1 MATVLPSPGVLA
13 PLESEIIEFE
23 QKTCAFRAGEIAHTD
38 FRAWRL
44 TRGVYG
50 QRQADNQMFRI
61 KIPFG
66 GLTADQLDVIG
77 DLAQHFAGSGKG
89 HVTTRQNIQLHF
101 CKLEQVPEMMRRLAD
116 VGLTTREACS
126 NTVRNITAC
135 PLAGVDPTD
144 PFDVTPYA
152 AAFARYFL
160 RKPENQALP
169 RKFKVAFSGC
179 AEDCAVL
186 GIHDIGHQAVV
197 NEDGVPGFRITAG
210 GGTSTMPRK
219 GHVIREFVPLGKEYL
234 LVAEAILAV
243 FDKTGNRKNKNAA
256 RMKFVI
262 EKLGWD
268 AFKDM
273 VEEERAKL
281 GDKDIDLQPLLAL
294 PSEEG
299 ILPEHVPQADPIP
312 GFEEWRRTNVIAQKQ
327 PGYFAA
333 YVTVPTGD
341 LYPELLHGL
350 ADISRR
356 HNGGMVRTTITQN
369 IVLRWLR
376 EEQLPALHRDLF
388 ELGLGAPGARTLTDV
403 VSCPGATSCS
413 LAITASIEL
422 ARYGLAEPLRELVQ
436 RFPEAEGV
444 SIKISGCPNG
454 CGQHHLAAIG
464 FEGASTKQ
472 NELQVPSYEMWLG
485 GGNTPQGLRLGKRV
499 GKVAAK
505 KVPQAVERV
514 LAAFTSQK
522 EASES
527 FYDWLDRTGIEPIK
541 ELIADLREVGPLYKE
556 LDSYKDWGSD
566 SVYTVIRGE
575 GECAA

>member
-1 MATVLPSPGVLA
+1 MAMTAPAGGVLT
-13 PLESEIIEFE
+13 PLESEIQEFE
-23 QKTCAFRAGEIAHTD
+23 SKTKSFRAGDIEPGD

-66 GLTADQLDVIG
+66 GLDADQLDVLA
-77 DLAQHFAGSGKG
+77 DLAEHFAGSGKG
-89 HVTTRQNIQLHF
+89 HITTRQNIQLHF
-101 CKLEQVPEMMRRLAD
+101 CKLEEVPEMMRRLAN

-126 NTVRNITAC
+126 NTVRNVTAC
-135 PLAGVDPTD
+135 PLAGVDATE

-160 RKPENQALP
+160 RKPENQAMP

-186 GIHDIGHQAVV
+186 GIHDIGHQAVIR
-197 NEDGVPGFRITAG
+197 DGIKGFRVVAG

-219 GHVIREFVPLGKEYL
+219 APVIAEFVSTDKYL
-234 LVAEAILAV
+234 ILAEAILAV
-243 FDKTGNRKNKNAA
+243 FDRTGNRKNKNAA

-262 EKLGWD
+262 EKQGFEP
-268 AFKDM
+268 FKAM
-273 VEEERAKL
+273 VDEELARL
-281 GDKDIDLQPLLAL
+281 GDKKIDLESLMAL
-294 PSEEG
+294 PSEEEA
-299 ILPEHVPQADPIP
+299 LPASVPMADPIP
-312 GFEEWRRTNVIAQKQ
+312 GFDQWRRTNVIAQKQ

-341 LYPELLHGL
+341 LYPEHLRGM
-350 ADISRR
+350 ADIARR
-356 HNGGMVRTTITQN
+356 HNGGAVRTTITQN
-369 IVLRWLR
+369 LVLRWLR
-376 EEQLPALHRDLF
+376 EDQLPALHRDLF
-388 ELGLGAPGARTLTDV
+388 ELGLGGPGARTLTDV

-422 ARYGLAEPLRELVQ
+422 ARYGLAPAMSELAQ
-436 RFPEAEGV
+436 RYPEAEGV

-454 CGQHHLAAIG
+454 CGQHHLGAIG

-472 NELQVPSYEMWLG
+472 NMLQVPSYEMWAG
-485 GGNTPQGLRLGKRV
+485 GGNTPEGLRLGKRI

-505 KVPQAVERV
+505 KAPQAVEKL
-514 LAAFTSQK
+514 LATYTAEKTGD
-522 EASES
+522 ET
-527 FYDWLDRTGIEPIK
+527 FYHWIDRSGIDRLK
-541 ELIADLREVGPLYKE
+541 ELVSEFHDVGPLHKE
-556 LDSYKDWGSD
+556 LDNYKDWGSD
-566 SVYTVIRGE
+566 EVYTVIRGE

>member
-1 MATVLPSPGVLA
+1 MAIAAGQRGVLQ
-13 PLESEIIEFE
+13 PLESEIEEFE
-23 QKTCAFRAGEIAHTD
+23 GKTEAFRAGEIEPGE

-44 TRGVYG
+44 TRGTYG
-50 QRQADNQMFRI
+50 QRQADQQMVRI

-66 GLTADQLDVIG
+66 GLDADQLDVLA
-77 DLAQHFAGSGKG
+77 DLAENFAGSGKG

-101 CKLEQVPEMMRRLAD
+101 CKLEEVPEMMRRLGD

-126 NTVRNITAC
+126 NTVRNVTAC
-135 PLAGVDPTD
+135 PLAGVDRTE

-197 NEDGVPGFRITAG
+197 KDGVPGFRVMAG

-219 GHVIREFVPLGKEYL
+219 APVIREFVTFDEYL
-234 LVAEAILAV
+234 LLAEAILAV
-243 FDKTGNRKNKNAA
+243 FDRTGNRKNKNSA

-262 EKLGWD
+262 EKIGFE
-268 AFKDM
+268 AFKAM
-273 VEEERAKL
+273 VDEELEKL
-281 GDKDIDLQPLLAL
+281 GDKHVDLEPLLTL
-294 PSEEG
+294 PSEEEA
-299 ILPEHVPQADPIP
+299 LPESVPLADPIP
-312 GFEEWRRTNVIAQKQ
+312 GFEQWRRTNVITQKQ

-341 LYPELLHGL
+341 LYPEHLRGL
-350 ADISRR
+350 ANVARR
-356 HNGGMVRTTITQN
+356 HNGGRVRTTITQN

-388 ELGLGAPGARTLTDV
+388 ELGLGTPGARTLTDV

-413 LAITASIEL
+413 LAITASIEM
-422 ARYGLAEPLRELVQ
+422 ARFGLAPKVQELVE
-436 RFPEAEGV
+436 RYPEAEGV

-454 CGQHHLAAIG
+454 CGQHHLGAIG

-472 NELQVPSYEMWLG
+472 NMLQVPSYEMWVG
-485 GGNTPQGLRLGKRV
+485 GGNTPDGLRLGKRI

-505 KVPQAVERV
+505 RAPLAVEKL
-514 LAAFTSQK
+514 LATFSAEKTDG
-522 EASES
+522 ET
-527 FYDWLDRTGIEPIK
+527 FYNWIDRTGIDRLK
-541 ELIADLREVGPLYKE
+541 ELVAEFHDVGPLHKE
-556 LDSYKDWGSD
+556 LDSYKDWGAD
-566 SVYTVIRGE
+566 EVYTVIRGE

>member
-1 MATVLPSPGVLA
+1 MATVLPQPGVLT
-13 PLESEIIEFE
+13 PLESEVEEFDG
-23 QKTCAFRAGEIAHTD
+23 KAHSFRAGEISPAD

-44 TRGVYG
+44 TRGTYG
-50 QRQADNQMFRI
+50 QRQQDQQMFRI

-101 CKLEQVPEMMRRLAD
+101 CKLEEVPELMRRLHD

-135 PLAGVDPTD
+135 PMAGVEPTEA
-144 PFDVTPYA
+144 FDVTPYA

-179 AEDCAVL
+179 VEDCAVL
-186 GIHDIGHQAVV
+186 DIHDIGHHAMIK
-197 NEDGVPGFRITAG
+197 DGVPGFRVTAG

-219 GHVIREFVPLGKEYL
+219 GPVIREFVTFDEYL
-234 LVAEAILAV
+234 LLAEAILAV
-243 FDKTGNRKNKNAA
+243 FDKSGNRKNKNAA

-262 EKLGWD
+262 EKNSWETFKGWVD
-268 AFKDM
+268 
-273 VEEERAKL
+273 EEFEKL
-281 GDKDIDLQPLLAL
+281 RNKKIDLEPLLAL
-294 PSEEG
+294 PSEQDH
-299 ILPEHVPQADPIP
+299 LPQQVPQADPIP
-312 GFEEWRRTNVIAQKQ
+312 GFEQWRRTNVVAQKQ

-333 YVTVPTGD
+333 FVTVPTGD
-341 LYPELLHGL
+341 LYPEALHGL

-356 HNGGMVRTTITQN
+356 HNGGFVRTTITQN
-369 IVLRWLR
+369 VVLRWLR
-376 EEQLPALHRDLF
+376 EEQLSALHRDLF
-388 ELGLGAPGARTLTDV
+388 EIGLAEAGARTLTDV

-422 ARYGLAEPLRELVQ
+422 ARYGLAEPVKELVK

-454 CGQHHLAAIG
+454 CGQHHLG
-464 FEGASTKQ
+464 
-472 NELQVPSYEMWLG
+472 M
-485 GGNTPQGLRLGKRV
+485 
-499 GKVAAK
+499 
-505 KVPQAVERV
+505 
-514 LAAFTSQK
+514 
-522 EASES
+522 
-527 FYDWLDRTGIEPIK
+527 
-541 ELIADLREVGPLYKE
+541 
-556 LDSYKDWGSD
+556 
-566 SVYTVIRGE
+566 
-575 GECAA
+575 

>member
-1 MATVLPSPGVLA
+1 MAIAFERQGVLT
-13 PLESEIIEFE
+13 PLESEIVEFE
-23 QKTCAFRAGEIAHTD
+23 GKAKAFRAGEIAPAD

-66 GLTADQLDVIG
+66 GLTADQLDVMG
-77 DLAQHFAGSGKG
+77 DLAENFAGSGKG
-89 HVTTRQNIQLHF
+89 HITTRQNVQMHF
-101 CKLEQVPEMMRRLAD
+101 CKLEVVPEMMRRLAT

-126 NTVRNITAC
+126 NTVRNVTAC
-135 PLAGVDPTD
+135 PLAGVDPTE

-160 RKPENQALP
+160 RKPENQAMP

-186 GIHDIGHQAVV
+186 GIHDIGHQAVIK
-197 NEDGVPGFRITAG
+197 DGVKGFRVVAG

-219 GHVIREFVPLGKEYL
+219 APVIREFVTTDEYL
-234 LVAEAILAV
+234 LLAEAILAV

-262 EKLGWD
+262 EKVGFE
-268 AFKDM
+268 AFKAM
-273 VEEERAKL
+273 VDEELARL
-281 GDKDIDLQPLLAL
+281 GGKRIDLEPLMAL
-294 PSEEG
+294 PAEQDF
-299 ILPEHVPQADPIP
+299 LPESAPLADPIP
-312 GFEEWRRTNVIAQKQ
+312 GYEHWRRTNVRPQKQ
-327 PGYFAA
+327 EGWFAA

-341 LYPELLHGL
+341 LYPEHLRGL

-356 HNGGMVRTTITQN
+356 HNGGLVRTTITQN

-388 ELGLGAPGARTLTDV
+388 ELGLGNPGARTLTDV

-422 ARYGLAEPLRELVQ
+422 ARFGLGPKVSEVLERY
-436 RFPEAEGV
+436 PEAEGV

-454 CGQHHLAAIG
+454 CGQHHLGAIG
-464 FEGASTKQ
+464 FEGAATKQ
-472 NELQVPSYEMWLG
+472 GLLQVPSYEVWLG
-485 GGNTPQGLRLGKRV
+485 GGNTPDGLRIGKRA

-505 KVPQAVERV
+505 KAPLVVEKLV
-514 LAAFTSQK
+514 ATFCAEK
-522 EASES
+522 ADGES
-527 FYDWLDRTGIEPIK
+527 FYGWIDRAGIDRLKGIVAEFH
-541 ELIADLREVGPLYKE
+541 DVGPLHKE

-566 SVYTVIRGE
+566 EVYQVIRGE

>member
-1 MATVLPSPGVLA
+1 MAITYPQRGVLT
-13 PLESEIIEFE
+13 PLETEIEEFE
-23 QKTCAFRAGEIAHTD
+23 GKAKAFREGELAPGD

-66 GLTADQLDVIG
+66 GLDADQLEAVG
-77 DLAQHFAGSGKG
+77 DLAEHFAGSGKG
-89 HVTTRQNIQLHF
+89 HITTRQNIQLHF
-101 CKLEQVPEMMRRLAD
+101 CKLETVPEMMRRLAE

-135 PLAGVDPTD
+135 PLAGVDPTEA
-144 PFDVTPYA
+144 FDVTPYA

-179 AEDCAVL
+179 DEDCAVL
-186 GIHDIGHQAVV
+186 DIHDIGHTAVIK
-197 NEDGVPGFRITAG
+197 DGVKGFRVTAG

-219 GHVIREFVPLGKEYL
+219 GPVIREFVTTDEYL
-234 LVAEAILAV
+234 LLAEAILAV
-243 FDKTGNRKNKNAA
+243 FDRTGNRKNKNAA
-256 RMKFVI
+256 RMKFVV
-262 EKLGWD
+262 EKHGWD
-268 AFKDM
+268 IFKQWVD
-273 VEEERAKL
+273 EEYAKL
-281 GDKDIDLQPLLAL
+281 QGRHVDLEPLMELRN
-294 PSEEG
+294 EQDF
-299 ILPEHVPQADPIP
+299 LPELVPLADPIP
-312 GFEEWRRTNVIAQKQ
+312 GYEQWRRTNVRAQKQ

-333 YVTVPTGD
+333 HVTVPTGD
-341 LYPELLHGL
+341 LYPEHLRGL
-350 ADISRR
+350 AAIARR
-356 HNGGMVRTTITQN
+356 HNGGFVRTTITQN

-422 ARYGLAEPLRELVQ
+422 ARYGLAPTVEQLVE
-436 RFPEAEGV
+436 RYPEAAGV

-464 FEGASTKQ
+464 FEGAATKQ
-472 NELQVPSYEMWLG
+472 ELLQVPSYEVWLG
-485 GGNTPQGLRLGKRV
+485 GGQTPEGLRIGKRA

-505 KVPQAVERV
+505 KAPQVLEKLIGTFSAER
-514 LAAFTSQK
+514 S
-522 EASES
+522 
-527 FYDWLDRTGIEPIK
+527 
-541 ELIADLREVGPLYKE
+541 ADE
-556 LDSYKDWGSD
+556 
-566 SVYTVIRGE
+566 TF
-575 GECAA
+575 

>member
-1 MATVLPSPGVLA
+1 MAISIGQRGVLE
-13 PLESEIIEFE
+13 PLESEIVEFE
-23 QKTCAFRAGEIAHTD
+23 DKTKAFRAGEIAPGD

-66 GLTADQLDVIG
+66 GLDADQLEAIA
-77 DLAQHFAGSGKG
+77 DLAEHYAGSGKG
-89 HVTTRQNIQLHF
+89 HITTRQNIQLHF
-101 CKLEQVPEMMRRLAD
+101 CKLENVPTMMRRLAD

-135 PLAGVDPTD
+135 PLAGVDPTEA
-144 PFDVTPYA
+144 FDVTPYA

-186 GIHDIGHQAVV
+186 DIHDIGHTAVIKDSV
-197 NEDGVPGFRITAG
+197 KGFRVTAG

-219 GHVIREFVPLGKEYL
+219 GPVIREFVSTGEYL
-234 LVAEAILAV
+234 LLAEAILAV
-243 FDKTGNRKNKNAA
+243 FDRTGNRKNKNAA

-262 EKLGWD
+262 EKHGWD
-268 AFKDM
+268 QFKAWVD
-273 VEEERAKL
+273 EEF
-281 GDKDIDLQPLLAL
+281 DKIKDKQIDLAPLLQL
-294 PSEEG
+294 PSEEAV
-299 ILPEHVPQADPIP
+299 LPANVPLADPIP
-312 GFEEWRRTNVIAQKQ
+312 GYEQWRRTNVRPQKQ

-341 LYPELLHGL
+341 LYPEHLRGL
-350 ADISRR
+350 AAIARR
-356 HNGGMVRTTITQN
+356 HNGGRVRTTITQN
-369 IVLRWLR
+369 VVLRWLR

-422 ARYGLAEPLRELVQ
+422 ARYGLAPRLQELVD
-436 RFPEAEGV
+436 RYPEAEGV

-454 CGQHHLAAIG
+454 CGQHHLGAIG
-464 FEGASTKQ
+464 FEGAATKQ
-472 NELQVPSYEMWLG
+472 NELQVPSYEMWVG
-485 GGNTPQGLRLGKRV
+485 GGSTPQGLRIGKRI

-505 KVPQAVERV
+505 KAPHAVEKL
-514 LAAFTSQK
+514 LAAFNAEKAQG
-522 EASES
+522 ED
-527 FYDWLDRTGIEPIK
+527 FYGWVDRTGTDRLK
-541 ELIADLREVGPLYKE
+541 ELVAEFREVGPLYKE

-566 SVYTVIRGE
+566 AVYAVIRGE

>member
-1 MATVLPSPGVLA
+1 MSTVLTRGVLT
-13 PLESEIIEFE
+13 PLESEIVEFE
-23 QKTCAFRAGEIAHTD
+23 EKTRAFRAGEIAPGD

-44 TRGVYG
+44 TRGTYG

-66 GLTADQLDVIG
+66 GLYSEQLEAIA
-77 DLAQHFAGSGKG
+77 DLAEQYAGSGKG
-89 HVTTRQNIQLHF
+89 HITTRQNIQLHF
-101 CKLEQVPEMMRRLAD
+101 CKLEQVPAMMRRLAE

-126 NTVRNITAC
+126 NTVRNVTAC

-144 PFDVTPYA
+144 AFDVTPYA

-160 RKPENQALP
+160 RKPENQAMP

-186 GIHDIGHQAVV
+186 DIHDIGHQAVIK
-197 NEDGVPGFRITAG
+197 DGVKGFRVIAG

-219 GHVIREFVPLGKEYL
+219 GPVIREFIATDQYL
-234 LVAEAILAV
+234 QLAEAILAV
-243 FDKTGNRKNKNAA
+243 FDRTGNRKNKNAA

-262 EKLGWD
+262 EKFGWD
-268 AFKDM
+268 QFKAW
-273 VEEERAKL
+273 VEEEYEKL
-281 GDKDIDLQPLLAL
+281 KDKKIDLEPLMAL
-294 PSEEG
+294 PDEEDL
-299 ILPEHVPQADPIP
+299 LPSSVPLADPIP
-312 GFEEWRRTNVIAQKQ
+312 GFERWRRTNVRPQKQ
-327 PGYFAA
+327 DGYFAA

-341 LYPELLHGL
+341 LYPEHLRGL
-350 ADISRR
+350 ADIARH
-356 HNGGMVRTTITQN
+356 HNGGLVRTTITQN
-369 IVLRWLR
+369 VVLRWLR

-388 ELGLGAPGARTLTDV
+388 ELGLGNPGARTLTDV

-422 ARYGLAEPLRELVQ
+422 ARYGLADKVSELVD
-436 RFPEAEGV
+436 RYPEAEGV

-454 CGQHHLAAIG
+454 CGQHHMGAIG

-472 NELQVPSYEMWLG
+472 NMLQVPSYEVWIG
-485 GGNTPQGLRLGKRV
+485 GGQTPEGLRIGKRA

-505 KVPQAVERV
+505 KAHLAVEKL
-514 LAAFTSQK
+514 LATFSAERGDGETWHQWVDR
-522 EASES
+522 AG
-527 FYDWLDRTGIEPIK
+527 LDHIK
-541 ELIADLREVGPLYKE
+541 ELLTEFHDVGPLHKE
-556 LDSYKDWGSD
+556 LDSYKDWGAEA
-566 SVYTVIRGE
+566 VYTVVRGE

>member
-1 MATVLPSPGVLA
+1 MAIAVPGPGVLQ
-13 PLESEIIEFE
+13 PLESEIVEFE
-23 QKTCAFRAGEIAHTD
+23 EKTRAYRAGEISPAD

-44 TRGVYG
+44 SRGTYG
-50 QRQADNQMFRI
+50 QRQADEQMFRI

-66 GLTADQLDVIG
+66 GLTADQLDTLG
-77 DLAQHFAGSGKG
+77 LLAEQYAGSGKG

-101 CKLEQVPEMMRRLAD
+101 CKLEQVPEMMTHLAK

-126 NTVRNITAC
+126 NTVRNVTAC
-135 PLAGVDPTD
+135 PLAGVDPTE

-179 AEDCAVL
+179 EEDCAL
-186 GIHDIGHQAVV
+186 TPIHDIGYQAVIR
-197 NEDGVPGFRITAG
+197 DGVPGFRMVAG

-219 GHVIREFVPLGKEYL
+219 APVIREFVTFDEYL

-262 EKLGWD
+262 EKIGFD
-268 AFKDM
+268 AFKAM
-273 VEEERAKL
+273 VDEEYARLEGKR
-281 GDKDIDLQPLLAL
+281 IDLAPLIAL
-294 PSEEG
+294 PDEHDF
-299 ILPEHVPQADPIP
+299 LPETLPMADPIP
-312 GFEEWRRTNVIAQKQ
+312 GFAEWRKTNVVAQKQ
-327 PGYFAA
+327 AGFFSAF
-333 YVTVPTGD
+333 VTVPTGD
-341 LYPELLHGL
+341 LYPEHLRGL
-350 ADISRR
+350 AQISRR
-356 HNGGMVRTTITQN
+356 HNGGLVRTTITQN
-369 IVLRWLR
+369 LALRWLR

-388 ELGLGAPGARTLTDV
+388 ELGLGSPGARTLTDV

-422 ARYGLAEPLRELVQ
+422 ARFGLAEPVKELLQ
-436 RFPEAEGV
+436 RYPVAKDI

-454 CGQHHLAAIG
+454 CGQHHLGAIG

-472 NELQVPSYEMWLG
+472 HELQVPSYEMWIG
-485 GGNTPQGLRLGKRV
+485 GGITPEGVRLGKRV
-499 GKVAAK
+499 TKVAAK
-505 KVPQAVERV
+505 RAAQAVERV
-514 LAAFTSQK
+514 VEAYASQRQD
-522 EASES
+522 SDT
-527 FYDWLDRTGIEPIK
+527 FYTWLDRTGIEAIK
-541 ELIADLREVGPLYKE
+541 QLVADLREVGPLYKD
-556 LDSYKDWGSD
+556 LDAYKDWGAD
-566 SVYTVIRGE
+566 SVYAVIRGE

>member
-1 MATVLPSPGVLA
+1 MAIVSPSAGVLPY
-13 PLESEIIEFE
+13 LESETREFE
-23 QKTCAFRAGEIAHTD
+23 EKTKAYRAGEISPAD

-44 TRGVYG
+44 TRGTYG

-66 GLTADQLDVIG
+66 GLSADQLDTIG
-77 DLAQHFAGSGKG
+77 VLAQRYAGSGKG

-101 CKLEQVPEMMRRLAD
+101 CKLEDVPEMMRLLGE

-126 NTVRNITAC
+126 NTVRNVTCC
-135 PLAGVDPTD
+135 PLAGVDPTE

-169 RKFKVAFSGC
+169 RKFKVAFAGC
-179 AEDCAVL
+179 AEDCSVL
-186 GIHDIGHQAVV
+186 GIHDIGHQAVIK
-197 NEDGVPGFRITAG
+197 DGVPGFRVIAG

-219 GHVIREFVPLGKEYL
+219 APIIREFVTFDEYL
-234 LVAEAILAV
+234 LLAEAILAV

-262 EKLGWD
+262 EKIGFEP
-268 AFKDM
+268 FKAM
-273 VEEERAKL
+273 VDEELAKL
-281 GDKDIDLQPLLAL
+281 GDKKIDLAPLMEL
-294 PSEEG
+294 PDEQTL
-299 ILPEHVPQADPIP
+299 LPGSVPQADPIP
-312 GFEEWRRTNVIAQKQ
+312 GFNEWRRTNVVAQKQ

-333 YVTVPTGD
+333 FVTAPTGD
-341 LYPELLHGL
+341 LYPEHLHGL
-350 ADISRR
+350 ADVARR
-356 HNGGMVRTTITQN
+356 HNGNGVRTTINQDV
-369 IVLRWLR
+369 VLRWLR

-388 ELGLGAPGARTLTDV
+388 ELGLGEPGARTLTDV

-422 ARYGLAEPLRELVQ
+422 ARFGLAEPVKELVK

-454 CGQHHLAAIG
+454 CGQHHMGAIG

-472 NELQVPSYEMWLG
+472 NMLQVPSYEMWIG
-485 GGNTPQGLRLGKRV
+485 GGNTPKGLRIGKRV

-505 KVPQAVERV
+505 RVPQAIERV
-514 LAAFTSQK
+514 LAAFSAQRQET
-522 EASES
+522 ET
-527 FYDWLDRTGIEPIK
+527 FYDWLDRTGIEALK
-541 ELIADLREVGPLYKE
+541 ELIADLREVGPLHKD
-556 LDSYKDWGSD
+556 LDAYKDWGAD
-566 SVYTVIRGE
+566 GVYTVIRGE